1 MLKYPCLV
9 LDHDDTVVQSEST
22 VNYPAFLKALDALR
36 PGQTISLEDFSLWTF
51 REGFS
56 GMCTR
61 HFHCTEEHS
70 ARLSNS
76 FWPAPRL
83 HLWMGAGT
91 RKAQARPLSLGSD
104 YESLQLKSYR
114 AFGGRRYEIRLR
126 YGKNS
131 ERPLRL
137 GWMGTSGDTGNFRF
151 YETVLRL
158 FLCNPDRIGAI
169 FILKGNV

>member
-1 MLKYPCLV
+1 
-9 LDHDDTVVQSEST
+9 
-22 VNYPAFLKALDALR
+22 
-36 PGQTISLEDFSLWTF
+36 
-51 REGFS
+51 
-56 GMCTR
+56 MCTR
-61 HFHCTEEHS
+61 HFHFTEEEFHTQFEIWLDYVMSHTPPCFPDMAGILHRQKQARWSHMCSISFRPGEHS

-76 FWPAPRL
+76 FWPRPDC

-91 RKAQARPLSLGSD
+91 RKGCKPRPLSLGSD

-158 FLCNPDRIGAI
+158 FLCNPDRIGAN
-169 FILKGNV
+169 FYFKGECLIP